1 MATKR
6 DYYDVLGIGK
16 TASADE
22 IKKAYRKLAMKF
34 HPDRNADNK
43 EAAEKF
49 KEVCEAYEVLSD
61 TDKRHRYDQYG
72 HAGMKSAFGPGGF
85 DFGRDFSHMQDI
97 DLQDILGSFF
107 GGGFGDIFGGG
118 GGGGGRSRRSRN
130 PDAAQRGDDLRF
142 DLEIDLEE
150 AIFGSEREVDLNIN
164 DACPTCRGT
173 GAASGSARETC
184 RQCGGHGVVIVGG
197 GFIQMRQTCPVCHG
211 EGTIIR
217 NPCKSCGGAG
227 RVKTPR
233 HIALRIPKGVETGS
247 RLRLSGKGE
256 SGLRGG
262 EAGDLYV
269 VLHVRD
275 HELFQRQDDDLAC
288 TVHVSPL
295 LAALGGE
302 IEVPTPD
309 GHARIRLPAGT
320 PNGKVFRLR
329 DKGMPNLHGGVGDL
343 HVRVELE
350 VPAHL
355 SSKQKRLLEEFNAM
369 ANADNFPD
377 AARQR
382 KAAET
387 FFARRD
393 TLRKHAGH

>member
-1 MATKR
+1 MSTNKR
-6 DYYDVLGIGK
+6 DYYELLGVQRN
-16 TASADE
+16 ASADE
-22 IKKAYRKLAMKF
+22 IKKAYRKLAMKY
-34 HPDRNADNK
+34 HPDRNAGNA

-49 KEVCEAYEVLSD
+49 KEVSEAYEVLSD
-61 TDKRHRYDQYG
+61 SSKRQRYDQYG
-72 HAGMKSAFGPGGF
+72 HDGLKSAFGPGGF
-85 DFGRDFSHMQDI
+85 DFGRDFSHSADFQDI
-97 DLQDILGSFF
+97 FSSL
-107 GGGFGDIFGGG
+107 FGGG
-118 GGGGGRSRRSRN
+118 GGLFGEMFGGGSRRRSR
-130 PDAAQRGDDLRF
+130 DGSQRGADLRF

-150 AIFGSEREVDLNIN
+150 AIFGVERHIELPVTEPCVDCN
-164 DACPTCRGT
+164 GT
-173 GAASGSARETC
+173 GAAKGSSRETC

-197 GFIQMRQTCPVCHG
+197 GFIQMRQTCPVCQG
-211 EGTIIR
+211 AGTIIR
-217 NPCKSCGGAG
+217 NPCKSCCGGG

-247 RLRLSGKGE
+247 RLRLAGKGE

-320 PNGKVFRLR
+320 PNNKVFRLR

-355 SSKQKRLLEEFNAM
+355 SSKQKRLLEEFNAL
-369 ANADNFPD
+369 ASAENFPD

-387 FFARRD
+387 FLARRD
-393 TLRKHAGH
+393 ALRKHAGH

>member
-1 MATKR
+1 MSTQR
-6 DYYDVLGIGK
+6 DYYEVLGVGK
-16 TASADE
+16 TATADD
-22 IKKAYRKLAMKF
+22 IKKAYRKLAMQY
-34 HPDRNADNK
+34 HPDRNPDNK

-61 TDKRHRYDQYG
+61 TDKRQRYDQYG

-97 DLQDILGSFF
+97 DLQDILGSVF
-107 GGGFGDIFGGG
+107 GGGFFGGG
-118 GGGGGRSRRSRN
+118 GGRGRQARN
-130 PDAAQRGDDLRF
+130 PNAAQRGDDLRF
-142 DLEIDLEE
+142 DLEIDFEE
-150 AIFGSEREVDLNIN
+150 ALFGSEREVDLSVN
-164 DACPTCRGT
+164 DACETCRGT
-173 GAASGSARETC
+173 GAASGSSRETC
-184 RQCGGHGVVIVGG
+184 RQCGGHGVVVVGA

-211 EGTIIR
+211 EGTLIR
-217 NPCKSCGGAG
+217 NPCKKCGGAG

-262 EAGDLYV
+262 PAGDLYV
-269 VLHVRD
+269 VLHVREHD
-275 HELFQRQDDDLAC
+275 IFQRQDDDLAC
-288 TVHVSPL
+288 TVHVSPVV
-295 LAALGGE
+295 AALGGE
-302 IEVPTPD
+302 IDVPTPD

-329 DKGMPNLHGGVGDL
+329 DKGMPSLNGGCGDL

-355 SSKQKRLLEEFNAM
+355 TSKQKRQLEEFNAL
-369 ANADNFPD
+369 ATPDNFPE

-382 KAAET
+382 KAADA

-393 TLRKHAGH
+393 VLKSVR

>member
-22 IKKAYRKLAMKF
+22 IKKAYRKLAMQY

-118 GGGGGRSRRSRN
+118 GGGGGRSRRSRDPN
-130 PDAAQRGDDLRF
+130 AAQRGDDLRF

-197 GFIQMRQTCPVCHG
+197 GFIQMRQTCPVCQG
-211 EGTIIR
+211 AGTIIR
-217 NPCKSCGGAG
+217 NPCKSCCGGG

-247 RLRLSGKGE
+247 RLRLAGKGE

-320 PNGKVFRLR
+320 PNNKVFRLR

-355 SSKQKRLLEEFNAM
+355 SSKQKRLLEEFNAL
-369 ANADNFPD
+369 ASAENFPD

-387 FFARRD
+387 FLARRD
-393 TLRKHAGH
+393 ALRKHTGH

>member
-1 MATKR
+1 MSTKR
-6 DYYDVLGIGK
+6 DYYEVLGVSK
-16 TASADE
+16 SATADE
-22 IKKAYRKLAMKF
+22 IKKSYRKLAMQY
-34 HPDRNADNK
+34 HPDRNPDNK

-61 TDKRHRYDQYG
+61 ADKRHRYDQYG

-118 GGGGGRSRRSRN
+118 GGGQRRTRN
-130 PDAAQRGDDLRF
+130 PNAAQRGDDLRF
-142 DLEIDLEE
+142 DLEIDFEE
-150 AIFGSEREVDLNIN
+150 ALFGSEREVDLSVN
-164 DACPTCRGT
+164 DGCEACRGT
-173 GAASGSARETC
+173 GAASGSTRETC
-184 RQCGGHGVVIVGG
+184 RQCGGHGAVIVGG

-211 EGTIIR
+211 EGTIVR
-217 NPCKSCGGAG
+217 SPCKKCGGTG

-247 RLRLSGKGE
+247 RLRLTGKGE

-262 EAGDLYV
+262 PAGDLYV
-269 VLHVRD
+269 VLHVRE
-275 HELFQRQDDDLAC
+275 HELFQRQDEDLSC
-288 TVHVSPL
+288 TVYISPVT
-295 LAALGGE
+295 AALGGE
-302 IEVPTPD
+302 IEIPTPD
-309 GHARIRLPAGT
+309 GHARIKLPAGT

-329 DKGMPNLHGGVGDL
+329 DKGMPGLNGGTGDL
-343 HVRVELE
+343 HVRVEIE

-355 SSKQKRLLEEFNAM
+355 SSRQKKALEEFASQTT
-369 ANADNFPD
+369 ADNFPE
-377 AARQR
+377 AAKQN
-382 KAAET
+382 KVIDT

-393 TLRKHAGH
+393 ALRKHASK

>member
-6 DYYDVLGIGK
+6 DYYEVLGIGK

-22 IKKAYRKLAMKF
+22 IKKAYRKLAMKY
-34 HPDRNADNK
+34 HPDRNPDNK

-118 GGGGGRSRRSRN
+118 GGGQRRSRN
-130 PDAAQRGDDLRF
+130 PNAAQRGDDLRF
-142 DLEIDLEE
+142 DLEIDFEE
-150 AIFGSEREVDLNIN
+150 ALFGSEREVDLSVN
-164 DACPTCRGT
+164 DACEVCRGT
-173 GAASGSARETC
+173 GAASGSTRETC

-197 GFIQMRQTCPVCHG
+197 GFIQMRQPCPVCHG

-217 NPCKSCGGAG
+217 SPCKKCGGTG

-247 RLRLSGKGE
+247 RLRLTGKGE

-262 EAGDLYV
+262 PAGDLYV
-269 VLHVRD
+269 VLHVRE
-275 HELFQRQDDDLAC
+275 HELFQRQDEDLAC
-288 TVHVSPL
+288 TVYISPVT
-295 LAALGGE
+295 AALGGE
-302 IEVPTPD
+302 IEIPTPD
-309 GHARIRLPAGT
+309 GHARIKLPAGT

-329 DKGMPNLHGGVGDL
+329 DKGMPSLNGGTGDL
-343 HVRVELE
+343 HVRVEIE

-355 SSKQKRLLEEFNAM
+355 SSKQKKALEEFASQTT
-369 ANADNFPD
+369 ADNFPE
-377 AARQR
+377 AAKQN
-382 KAAET
+382 KSVET

-393 TLRKHAGH
+393 ALRKHASK

>member
-1 MATKR
+1 MSTKR
-6 DYYDVLGIGK
+6 DYYEVLGVGK
-16 TASADE
+16 TAPADE
-22 IKKAYRKLAMKF
+22 IKKAYRKLAMQY
-34 HPDRNADNK
+34 HPDRNPDNK

-49 KEVCEAYEVLSD
+49 KEVCEAYEILSD
-61 TDKRHRYDQYG
+61 ADKRHRYDQYG

-85 DFGRDFSHMQDI
+85 DFGRDFTHMQDI

-107 GGGFGDIFGGG
+107 GGNLGDLFGGG
-118 GGGGGRSRRSRN
+118 GGRGRRTRS

-142 DLEIDLEE
+142 DLEVDFEE
-150 AIFGSEREVDLNIN
+150 ALFGSEREVDLSVN
-164 DACPTCRGT
+164 DACEACRGT
-173 GAASGSARETC
+173 GAAPGASRETC
-184 RQCGGHGVVIVGG
+184 RQCGGHGVVVVGG
-197 GFIQMRQTCPVCHG
+197 GFIQMRQTCPVCRG

-217 NPCKSCGGAG
+217 SPCKKCGGAG

-262 EAGDLYV
+262 PAGDLYV
-269 VLHVRD
+269 VLHVREHD
-275 HELFQRQDDDLAC
+275 VFVRQDDDLAC
-288 TVHVSPL
+288 TVPVSPAV
-295 LAALGGE
+295 AALGGE
-302 IEVPTPD
+302 IDVPTPD

-329 DKGMPNLHGGVGDL
+329 EKGMPGLNGGCGDL
-343 HVRVELE
+343 HVRVEFE

-355 SSKQKRLLEEFNAM
+355 SSKQRRLLEEFNAL
-369 ANADNFPD
+369 ATPDIFPE

-382 KAAET
+382 KAVDA

-393 TLRKHAGH
+393 ALKKIVH

>member
-1 MATKR
+1 MSTKR

-16 TASADE
+16 TATADD
-22 IKKAYRKLAMKF
+22 IKKAYRKLAMQY
-34 HPDRNADNK
+34 HPDRNPDNK
-43 EAAEKF
+43 AADEKF

-61 TDKRHRYDQYG
+61 TGKRQRYDQFG

-85 DFGRDFSHMQDI
+85 DFSRDFTHAQDI

-107 GGGFGDIFGGG
+107 GGGGFGDFF
-118 GGGGGRSRRSRN
+118 GGGRSRRSRN

-150 AIFGSEREVDLNIN
+150 AVFGSEREVDLNVN
-164 DACPTCRGT
+164 DACETCKGS
-173 GAASGSARETC
+173 GAAAGSSRETC
-184 RQCGGHGVVIVGG
+184 RQCGGHGAVVVGG
-197 GFIQMRQTCPVCHG
+197 GFLQMRQTCPVCHG
-211 EGTIIR
+211 EGTLIR
-217 NPCKSCGGAG
+217 NPCKKCNGAG

-262 EAGDLYV
+262 SAGDLYV

-275 HELFQRQDDDLAC
+275 HDIFQRRDDDLSCA
-288 TVHVSPL
+288 VPVSPAV
-295 LAALGGE
+295 AALGGE

-309 GHARIRLPAGT
+309 GHARIRLPSGT

-329 DKGMPNLHGGVGDL
+329 GKGMPTLNGGCGDL
-343 HVRVELE
+343 HVHVTFE

-355 SSKQKRLLEEFNAM
+355 TSKQKTLLEDFNASTSP
-369 ANADNFPD
+369 DNFPD

-382 KAAET
+382 KAAEA

-393 TLRKHAGH
+393 TLLKHASR